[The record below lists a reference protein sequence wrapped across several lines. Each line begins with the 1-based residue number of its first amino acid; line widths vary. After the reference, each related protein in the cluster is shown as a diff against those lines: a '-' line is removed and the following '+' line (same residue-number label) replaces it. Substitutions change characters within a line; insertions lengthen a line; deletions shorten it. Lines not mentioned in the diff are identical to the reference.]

1 MKHEVIDIRSKKLND
16 IVLQTNAMLNGAFWD
31 MVDKKVE
38 EATVTVKISVGIA
51 ESAKEV
57 DGRIRL
63 AQKPVISCDIKKTV
77 NYSEKACVVVD
88 TGDVE
93 LEEENG
99 KFVLVPAVGSQVTMD
114 ELPDGQEPDEDA
126 AYLESLAEEYPIEQE
141 PDEPEEEPE
150 RVAPCGFA
158 DPIFFQQGT
167 GES

>member
-16 IVLQTNAMLNGAFWD
+16 IVLQTNAMLNGAFRD

-114 ELPDGQEPDEDA
+114 ELPDEQEPDEDA
-126 AYLESLAEEYPIEQE
+126 AYLEALAEEYPIEQE
-141 PDEPEEEPE
+141 PDEPEEEPKKDE
-150 RVAPCGFA
+150 PHVYAGLA
-158 DPIFFQQGT
+158 YSELLM